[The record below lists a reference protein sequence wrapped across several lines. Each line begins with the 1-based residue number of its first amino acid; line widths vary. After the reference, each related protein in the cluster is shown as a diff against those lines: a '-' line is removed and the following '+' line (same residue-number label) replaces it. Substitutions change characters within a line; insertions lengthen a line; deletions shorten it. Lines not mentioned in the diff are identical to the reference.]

1 MVYDITRRQTFNHLE
16 AWLTDATNHASPN
29 TVIFLIGN
37 KADLEDQVSCSNCTY
52 NFLSWPMNIL
62 FREMFQRRK
71 LGNLHESTDFTFV
84 KPQVK
89 YISWPPKTKV
99 TLSAKTGENVEEA
112 FLETARQIYQKI
124 QEGSLELNAADSG
137 VQTRQQETILFFF
150 IFQPHD

>member
-37 KADLEDQVSCSNCTY
+37 KADLEDQVSRIGAFGS
-52 NFLSWPMNIL
+52 LSINIL
-62 FREMFQRRK
+62 FREMFQQRK

-89 YISWPPKTKV
+89 YIGWSHKNLKSFFSKNWWKCRRSFSWNCTSD
-99 TLSAKTGENVEEA
+99 LSKNSRRKSGIECSWFWSSNT
-112 FLETARQIYQKI
+112 TA
-124 QEGSLELNAADSG
+124 GND
-137 VQTRQQETILFFF
+137 F
-150 IFQPHD
+150 IFSYFKNVWK

>member
-37 KADLEDQVSCSNCTY
+37 KADLEDQVSRIGAFGS
-52 NFLSWPMNIL
+52 LSINIL
-62 FREMFQRRK
+62 FREMFQQRK

-89 YISWPPKTKV
+89 YMSLRPKT
-99 TLSAKTGENVEEA
+99 TISLSAKTGEGMDAWLNWLTEQ
-112 FLETARQIYQKI
+112 LKQYQ
-124 QEGSLELNAADSG
+124 
-137 VQTRQQETILFFF
+137 
-150 IFQPHD
+150 